1 MFKNLFLLF
10 KNINLSINILG
21 CLIIKYLYNF
31 SFGMQFSRY
40 ILVKAFCLNIE
51 IWSFELQHLS
61 SSPKEYWCN
70 LYFTKIQAS
79 LRSMRCAIFLNSNFA
94 LLVLIKCFCGNTI
107 ASLRYARC
115 TFSLRFKLRFARF
128 HQVKNAAASTYSP
141 IPSPV

>member
-1 MFKNLFLLF
+1 
-10 KNINLSINILG
+10 
-21 CLIIKYLYNF
+21 
-31 SFGMQFSRY
+31 MQFSRY
-40 ILVKAFCLNIE
+40 IMQRASLQMRLKDSNFNIFHPFQRNTDV
-51 IWSFELQHLS
+51 ISISLRF
-61 SSPKEYWCN
+61 K
-70 LYFTKIQAS
+70 

-115 TFSLRFKLRFARF
+115 AFSLRFKLRFARF